1 MTPLEEQEFMTRTMM
16 ESDRSMV
23 MFGSVLLLTMVV
35 VAGVLVYFAFL
46 R

>member
-1 MTPLEEQEFMTRTMM
+1 MTPLEEQEFMARMM
-16 ESDRSMV
+16 QETDRSMV

-35 VAGVLVYFAFL
+35 VGVALIYFAFI

>member
-16 ESDRSMV
+16 EADRSTV

>member
-1 MTPLEEQEFMTRTMM
+1 MTPLEEQEFMTRTMQ
-16 ESDRSMV
+16 ETDRSMV